1 MNVLVATNNKGKVE
15 RYRKLLEGTDIELVT
30 PAELGI
36 EGVDVV
42 EDGATLAENAEKKAR
57 AYFGMVDFPIIA
69 NDTGVW
75 VDGEGM
81 ILAPKRLALGDADE
95 KRLSLEEIAER
106 MTAFWKGIATKYGGE
121 VDAAFP
127 ETFACVYPD
136 GTCRTADSKREVLLT
151 DRQYGPIHLT
161 LPIRPLYI
169 SKATGKAYIDNTEED
184 EALELKPVR
193 DALVSLLLP

>member
-1 MNVLVATNNKGKVE
+1 MRVLVATNNKGKVE
-15 RYRKLLEGTDIELVT
+15 RYRKLLAGTGMELVT
-30 PAELGI
+30 PDDIGI
-36 EGVDVV
+36 DAREVV

-57 AYFGMVDFPIIA
+57 AYEGLVDFPIIA

-75 VDGEGM
+75 VAGEGF
-81 ILAPKRLALGDADE
+81 IAAPKRLALGGRDE
-95 KRLSLEEIAER
+95 KVMSQSEIAAV
-106 MTAFWKGIATKYGGE
+106 MKDFWKAIAEKYGGE

-136 GTCRTADSKREVLLT
+136 GSCRTADSRREILLT
-151 DRQYGPIHLT
+151 NREYGPVHET
-161 LPIRPLYI
+161 LPIRSLYL